1 MTTDSPVPPRVLLA
15 TDGSVAAGLATRVAA
30 RIASGQDAELILV
43 HVTAPTEHRVGRM
56 APAMPLTRRLHDP
69 LGSSVLAD
77 ARTLAFEEGA
87 RCVPVLLSGDPADAI
102 LAWARGAQPA
112 LVVLGGRARPTV
124 ARGGTVRRVQARAAC
139 PVLAV
144 TTPVDGHA
152 ALRLGR
158 PLLRAVARYAA
169 RPRHEVACPC
179 CAAGGCGCCGT
190 PPIAAGTR
198 A

>member
-1 MTTDSPVPPRVLLA
+1 MTTDPRVPPRVLLA
-15 TDGSVAAGLATRVAA
+15 TDGSAAARLATRVAA
-30 RIASGQDAELILV
+30 RIAAGQDAELIPV

-56 APAMPLTRRLHDP
+56 APATPLMRRLDDP
-69 LGSSVLAD
+69 LASSVLAH
-77 ARTLAFEEGA
+77 ARALAFEEGA
-87 RCVPVLLSGDPADAI
+87 TCVPVLLSGDPADAI
-102 LAWARGAQPA
+102 LAWVRGAQPE
-112 LVVLGGRARPTV
+112 LVVLGGRARPAF

-144 TTPVDGHA
+144 TTPVQGRP
-152 ALRLGR
+152 ALRLAR